1 MGPGILPRVL
11 TPSGG
16 HKKTCTVYKWLVR
29 ILLECFLVAGSLSVS

>member
-1 MGPGILPRVL
+1 MGPGILPMVL

-29 ILLECFLVAGSLSVS
+29 ILLVVVAGSLSVS